1 MTLAQYR
8 SAIGLTM
15 AALLLMG
22 AATSNWAAPALQVNE
37 HYPLPGEG
45 GWDFLTYDA
54 QGQRLFI
61 ARSDRVQVIN
71 PATGLLVGEINN
83 TAGVHGVA
91 LAQDL
96 GLGFTSNGQSNTV
109 SVFNLKTLKVQTEI
123 AIQGAHPDVILY
135 VPEVHRVYA
144 FNGRSHDISVIDA
157 RSLKP
162 VNLIPL
168 KGRPEFAVSDGRN
181 LYFNLEDTA
190 QLVTMDLKT
199 ERITRTVNLAHCEE
213 PTGLALNPKLGH
225 LFSVCSNGVM
235 VVVARSGKI
244 LSQVPVGKEPDAAIF
259 DSDTG
264 NIYSSSRLGTLSV
277 VAQDKPNHYALTTNV
292 PTHMG
297 ARTMALDTTLHQ
309 LFLVAADFEPAP
321 AATPE
326 QPNPHPKQTP
336 DTTQL
341 LVVHTTPKL

>member
-1 MTLAQYR
+1 MTHAPYR
-8 SAIGLTM
+8 SAIRLGMT
-15 AALLLMG
+15 ALLLIG
-22 AATSNWAAPALQVNE
+22 TASTSWAAPAPQVNE
-37 HYPLPGEG
+37 HYALPGEG
-45 GWDFLTYDA
+45 GWDFLTYDD
-54 QGQRLFI
+54 QGLRLFI
-61 ARSDRVQVIN
+61 ARSDRVQVVN

-96 GLGFTSNGQSNTV
+96 GLGFTSNGRSNTV

-123 AIQGAHPDVILY
+123 AIQGTHPDVILY

-144 FNGRSHDISVIDA
+144 FNGGSNDISVIDA

-190 QLVTMDLKT
+190 QLVIMDLKT
-199 ERITRTVNLAHCEE
+199 ERITRTINLAHCEE

-235 VVVARSGKI
+235 VVVEGRSGKI
-244 LSQVPVGKEPDAAIF
+244 LSQVSVGKEPDAAIF
-259 DSDTG
+259 ESFTG

-277 VAQDKPNHYALTTNV
+277 VAQDKPNHYALTTNI
-292 PTHMG
+292 PTHTG

-336 DTTQL
+336 GTTQL
-341 LVVHTTPKL
+341 LVVHTAP

>member
-1 MTLAQYR
+1 MSHAQNRLAIR
-8 SAIGLTM
+8 LVMVS
-15 AALLLMG
+15 LLLVS
-22 AATSNWAAPALQVNE
+22 AATSNWAAPASQVSE
-37 HYPLPGEG
+37 HYTLPGEG
-45 GWDFLTYDA
+45 GWDFLTYDT

-71 PATGLLVGEINN
+71 PATGLLLGEINN

-96 GLGFTSNGQSNTV
+96 GLGFTSNGRSNTV

-123 AIQGAHPDVILY
+123 AIQGVNPDVILY

-157 RSLKP
+157 HSLKP
-162 VNLIPL
+162 VNLISL
-168 KGRPEFAVSDGRN
+168 KGRPEFAVSDGHN

-199 ERITRTVNLAHCEE
+199 EHITRTIDLAHCEE

-235 VVVARSGKI
+235 VVVEALSGKI
-244 LSQVPVGKEPDAAIF
+244 LSHVPVGKEPDAAIF
-259 DSDTG
+259 DSYTG

-336 DTTQL
+336 GTTQL
-341 LVVHTTPKL
+341 LVVHTTP